1 MPVNRKM
8 MKSMKEQYGKERG
21 EDIYYAVEQKQKKAK
36 GYNMGGYHTMPDG
49 TKMKGSKHGY
59 AHGGYVKCGA
69 SNPPAKKR

>member
-21 EDIYYAVEQKQKKAK
+21 EDIYYAVEQKKKAK

-49 TKMKGSKHGY
+49 TKMKGARHG
-59 AHGGYVKCGA
+59 
-69 SNPPAKKR
+69 